1 MNRAFSLPKAEDCHE
16 IFTVSFLLL
25 LVIHSLTQHLRW
37 RVHTMD
43 ELLGNFLR
51 SFVFL
56 VFFAFALGF
65 GAALT
70 VTAG

>member
-1 MNRAFSLPKAEDCHE
+1 
-16 IFTVSFLLL
+16 
-25 LVIHSLTQHLRW
+25 
-37 RVHTMD
+37 MD